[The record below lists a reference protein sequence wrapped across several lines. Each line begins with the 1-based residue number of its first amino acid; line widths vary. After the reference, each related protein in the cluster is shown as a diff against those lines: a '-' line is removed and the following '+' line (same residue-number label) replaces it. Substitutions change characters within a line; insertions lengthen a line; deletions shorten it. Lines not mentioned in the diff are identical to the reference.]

1 MLKARLAGD
10 SGLRPGVSDGGIRE
24 DEPVGEFSSDMV
36 GVGGGGE
43 DSAELRLLARARGTN
58 IPDIDWAV
66 VKYRTL

>member
-1 MLKARLAGD
+1 M
-10 SGLRPGVSDGGIRE
+10 RE
-24 DEPVGEFSSDMV
+24 DEPVGEFSSDRV